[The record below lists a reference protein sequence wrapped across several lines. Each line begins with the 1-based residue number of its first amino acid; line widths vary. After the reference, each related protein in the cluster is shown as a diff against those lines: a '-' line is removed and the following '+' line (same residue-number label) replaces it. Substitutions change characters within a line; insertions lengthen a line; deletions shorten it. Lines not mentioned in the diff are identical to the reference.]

1 MVDRD
6 WKLGPKGG
14 ALTDLDTV
22 STFVRLAFGAETF
35 APKRGLNV
43 VNSYRSGAIAVDTKH
58 VTELLIGL
66 EVGYL
71 FEAEAD
77 IYTNKETVEEL
88 LFGKKG
94 FATLR
99 RTTPSDTIE
108 AYVEPVAPSVAT
120 VNRLTYM
127 YALRAPEGFWRSTT
141 LTTDSATPVAVGGNG
156 SVHDAVIDIDTGATG
171 TNVVLTMTDD
181 GATITIDGATPAGG
195 VRVDLEAGT
204 VTRITGGTDFH
215 EFVSFNK
222 PYRIILEPGDN
233 PFTGAGGGSGFDF
246 KFFDKYRA

>member
-14 ALTDLDTV
+14 SLTALDTV
-22 STFVRLAFGAETF
+22 TTFVRLASGGETF
-35 APKRGLNV
+35 APKRGANV
-43 VNSYRSGAIAVDTKH
+43 VNPYRSGAIAVDVKH
-58 VTELLIGL
+58 ITELLIGL
-66 EVGYL
+66 EVGYPITN
-71 FEAEAD
+71 EATL
-77 IYTNKETVEEL
+77 YTNKETVEQL
-88 LFGKKG
+88 LFGKKS

-108 AYVEPVAPSVAT
+108 AYVEPVAPSVQT
-120 VNRLTYM
+120 QNRFTYL
-127 YALRAPEGFWRSTT
+127 YSLRAPEGFWRSTSQ
-141 LTTDSATPVAVGGNG
+141 TTDSTTPVAVGGNG

-171 TNVVLTMTDD
+171 TGVVLTMTDD
-181 GATITIDGATPAGG
+181 DATITIAGATPAGG

-204 VTRITGGTDFH
+204 VTKITGGADYH
-215 EFVSFNK
+215 EFVSFGL

-233 PFTGAGGGSGFDF
+233 PFTGAGGGSGFSF